1 MKKTLKTMVF
11 ALLALG
17 MLACSGNAKKITVEE
32 LKEAQTALFNEN
44 GSLNEKEAPKVAEK
58 YCRYV
63 KQNPNDT
70 SAVKWLFHAMEI
82 NMMLKDSKKSIEI
95 GNQLLEQFPKSKWA
109 PQTLLTL
116 GSFVYNDQLKDTAQA
131 HVMFQRLID
140 EYPDSDLVDDAQKSI
155 EYLGLSPDEI
165 MSLIMMSQMTVEEV
179 DLDAALNENEK
190 SLQ

>member
-1 MKKTLKTMVF
+1 MKKSLKLMIF

-17 MLACSGNAKKITVEE
+17 MLSCGGNEQKLTLDDMRA
-32 LKEAQTALFNEN
+32 AQDVLFDEN

-58 YCRYV
+58 YCQFV

-70 SAVKWLFHAMEI
+70 SVVKWLFHAMEI
-82 NMMLKDSKKSIEI
+82 NLLLKDSEKSIEI
-95 GNQLLEQFPKSKWA
+95 GNQLLEQYPQSRWA

-131 HVMFQRLID
+131 HIMFQRLID

-155 EYLGLSPDEI
+155 EYLGLSPEEI
-165 MSLIMMSQMTVEEV
+165 MSLIMESQMDVEEI
-179 DLDAALNENEK
+179 E
-190 SLQ
+190 

>member
-1 MKKTLKTMVF
+1 MKKILKLMAV
-11 ALLALG
+11 ALLTLG
-17 MLACSGNAKKITVEE
+17 LFACGENRKEITLEE
-32 LKEAQTALFNEN
+32 LREAQSILFNEN
-44 GSLNEKEAPKVAEK
+44 GTLYEEEAPKVAEK

-70 SAVKWLFHAMEI
+70 AAVKWLFHAMEI
-82 NMMLKDSKKSIEI
+82 NLMLKKSEKSIEI
-95 GNQLLEQFPKSKWA
+95 GNQLLEQYPQSRWA

-155 EYLGLSPDEI
+155 EYLGLSPEEI
-165 MSLIMMSQMTVEEV
+165 MSLIMMSQMNVEEV

>member
-1 MKKTLKTMVF
+1 MKKTLKLMAV
-11 ALLALG
+11 ALLTLV
-17 MLACSGNAKKITVEE
+17 LFACGENQKKITLEE
-32 LKEAQTALFNEN
+32 VREAQSILFYEN

-58 YCRYV
+58 YRRYV

-82 NMMLKDSKKSIEI
+82 NMMLKDSKKCIEI
-95 GNQLLEQFPKSKWA
+95 GNQLLEQYPQSKWA

-116 GSFVYNDQLKDTAQA
+116 GSFVYNDQLNDTAQA

-140 EYPDSDLVDDAQKSI
+140 EYPESGLVDDAQKSI

-165 MSLIMMSQMTVEEV
+165 MNMIMMSKMGTEGI
-179 DLDAALNENEK
+179 DLN
-190 SLQ
+190 